1 MSLVIFGARDQFY
14 DDRGA
19 ILMRIFDDFVMFV
32 PDDMLPV
39 DPDVAYHWT
48 CCVIKLPF
56 VPGFH
61 LVDIEDGKPA
71 LSPYLHIIAT
81 YKTMHE
87 AMGVLRV
94 LWANGGLVYE

>member
-1 MSLVIFGARDQFY
+1 MMALHLFADDQFY
-14 DDRGA
+14 DDRGT
-19 ILMRIFDDFVMFV
+19 ILMRFFDDFVMFV
-32 PDDMLPV
+32 PYDMTN
-39 DPDVAYHWT
+39 DRHSHYWT

-56 VPGFH
+56 VSGFH
-61 LVDIEDGKPA
+61 LVDIDDDG
-71 LSPYLHIIAT
+71 SPTQSCLHIVAT

>member
-1 MSLVIFGARDQFY
+1 MMGLHIFADDQFY
-14 DDRGA
+14 DDRGT
-19 ILMRIFDDFVMFV
+19 ILMRFFDDFVMFV
-32 PDDMLPV
+32 PYDMTG
-39 DPDVAYHWT
+39 DTRSHYWT

-61 LVDIEDGKPA
+61 LVDLEEDGLPFA
-71 LSPYLHIIAT
+71 SSLHIVAT